1 MIMPNKIIAIDESG
15 IYKAAKLMSKI
26 DGDVAV
32 AELYMKNKKL
42 FSDIPEY
49 IEALDIL
56 FSLKRINLDS
66 TNGVIK
72 IA

>member
-26 DGDVAV
+26 DGDVEV
-32 AELYMKNKKL
+32 TELYIKNKTL
-42 FSDIPEY
+42 FSDIPDY
-49 IEALDIL
+49 IETLDIL
-56 FSLKRINLDS
+56 FALKRINFDLN
-66 TNGVIK
+66 NGVIK

>member
-26 DGDVAV
+26 DGDIDVTA
-32 AELYMKNKKL
+32 LYINNRKL
-42 FSDIPEY
+42 FSDIPDY

-56 FSLKRINLDS
+56 FSLKRINLDLN
-66 TNGVIK
+66 NGVIK